1 MCKRRLVVKEQ
12 EQPSTITPD
21 SQITFLNSVADPQAG
36 HNTRKQNSKSK
47 EIRSHL
53 SLSLSLSLHPLAD
66 KYQLILGFLGLI
78 SLAAPLSSTERTRT
92 PYLPSIHET
101 SKK

>member
-47 EIRSHL
+47 EIRS
-53 SLSLSLSLHPLAD
+53 SLSLSVYPLAT
-66 KYQLILGFLGLI
+66 KCQMPTQLGIPGFYLSCGPSLI
-78 SLAAPLSSTERTRT
+78 N
-92 PYLPSIHET
+92 
-101 SKK
+101 